1 LVSSQWAGK
10 SWATESASSTNR
22 HANTAKKVLWT
33 TVGTLIV
40 LVVNMSY
47 VSAVSDNK
55 YSNETVQIIAFLL
68 SVFKLVWNRILYLL
82 HKNNHRLPWILQYEV
97 GLRWLVS
104 IALFNN
110 LLIPY
115 IAEAL
120 VSSNCFLYVL
130 KSAPA
135 IEVSYPTVTCDSQT
149 LCSVTTGCQMTV
161 GCDSMT
167 LQSLSLATIVP
178 TFEYSFQCS
187 SSLLSAFAQVYVF
200 RFVLCGLVQPA
211 LLLTVR
217 MIVATLT
224 AESPWKPIL
233 STLLPLQWGLHAVI
247 HSTASQPQQQQ
258 QQYATLAE
266 LLVSSIILT
275 MVLDVAIVLTFG
287 MLFPLLA
294 VVGLLSIIK
303 DVVQVRLL
311 LGEWLSTT
319 QQEGSVNAAF
329 VDSLSAH
336 WRAHR
341 DSFHLLLLL
350 VVWVAT
356 MLLSW
361 TVFDTYGDVSGVD
374 AAIWTVF
381 VLPVVSGTALVAG
394 FRLRSVSDSGSG
406 LLDGAGQRDGDDV
419 LRLTTIELT
428 VNPLA
433 KSSTHCIATEK

>member
-1 LVSSQWAGK
+1 
-10 SWATESASSTNR
+10 
-22 HANTAKKVLWT
+22 
-33 TVGTLIV
+33 
-40 LVVNMSY
+40 
-47 VSAVSDNK
+47 
-55 YSNETVQIIAFLL
+55 
-68 SVFKLVWNRILYLL
+68 
-82 HKNNHRLPWILQYEV
+82 
-97 GLRWLVS
+97 
-104 IALFNN
+104 
-110 LLIPY
+110 
-115 IAEAL
+115 
-120 VSSNCFLYVL
+120 
-130 KSAPA
+130 
-135 IEVSYPTVTCDSQT
+135 
-149 LCSVTTGCQMTV
+149 
-161 GCDSMT
+161 
-167 LQSLSLATIVP
+167 
-178 TFEYSFQCS
+178 
-187 SSLLSAFAQVYVF
+187 
-200 RFVLCGLVQPA
+200 
-211 LLLTVR
+211 
-217 MIVATLT
+217 
-224 AESPWKPIL
+224 
-233 STLLPLQWGLHAVI
+233 
-247 HSTASQPQQQQ
+247 
-258 QQYATLAE
+258 
-266 LLVSSIILT
+266 
-275 MVLDVAIVLTFG
+275 VAIVLTFG